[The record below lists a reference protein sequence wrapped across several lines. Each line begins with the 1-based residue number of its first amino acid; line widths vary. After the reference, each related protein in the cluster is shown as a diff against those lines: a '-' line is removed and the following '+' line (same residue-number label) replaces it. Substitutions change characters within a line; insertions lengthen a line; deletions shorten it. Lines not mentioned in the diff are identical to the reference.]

1 MTRAAKCPRVAEFR
15 TRYLYSL
22 KRKTGSVGR
31 PTGRGR
37 FVGLA
42 FRCVLGGLIA
52 ADASGP
58 SGYGHILR
66 GTDGVELA
74 WKGGRVSL
82 READLRGILSFL
94 DDLEMANDLDSFMT
108 TSVGRLHDL
117 VAADVITF
125 HDVDFVYLR
134 PAHPEVTE
142 VRAYYEFPELPLPPD
157 AEETEAACQDAYPLC
172 WTHDGQPH
180 VRRLSDVID
189 RPALRRNDFYRE
201 LMHPVA
207 IEHEAMTSLPSAR
220 GVCTAFTLS
229 RATRDF
235 SDRDTLVLEAVI
247 PHLTYVLRRVRD
259 EERAAW
265 TASTLEE
272 VTTSFG
278 VGALV
283 LGPGDRIEA
292 TFGRGREL
300 FETYLGEN
308 GRVPEPIAS
317 WLHEQ
322 RVRVR
327 DPKIGAPPEPLV
339 IERGETRLT
348 MRYVARAA
356 TESVLLEEDG
366 PPRLQ
371 PDPELGLT
379 ARETEVLQLVG
390 RGLTNKQAARLLEV
404 KPSTVRKHLENA
416 FAKLRVGT
424 RTAAIAKAFHQ

>member
-1 MTRAAKCPRVAEFR
+1 
-15 TRYLYSL
+15 
-22 KRKTGSVGR
+22 
-31 PTGRGR
+31 
-37 FVGLA
+37 
-42 FRCVLGGLIA
+42 
-52 ADASGP
+52 
-58 SGYGHILR
+58 
-66 GTDGVELA
+66 
-74 WKGGRVSL
+74 VSL
-82 READLRGILSFL
+82 RESDYRGILSFL

-142 VRAYYEFPELPLPPD
+142 VRAYYEFPELRLPPD

-189 RPALRRNDFYRE
+189 RPALRRNDFYQE

-207 IEHEAMTSLPSAR
+207 IEHEAMTSLLSAR

-235 SDRDTLVLEAVI
+235 SERDTLVLEAVI

-259 EERAAW
+259 QERAAE
-265 TASTLEE
+265 AAVTLEE

-278 VGALV
+278 LGVLV

-292 TFGRGREL
+292 TIGRGREL
-300 FETYLGEN
+300 LERYLGGN
-308 GRVPEPIAS
+308 GHMPEPIPS

-322 RVRVR
+322 RSRVR
-327 DPKIGAPPEPLV
+327 APEIGAPPEPLV

-348 MRYVARAA
+348 MRYVAR
-356 TESVLLEEDG
+356 TRGESVLLEEDG
-366 PPRLQ
+366 PARLR

-379 ARETEVLQLVG
+379 ARETEVLQLVS
-390 RGLTNKQAARLLEV
+390 RGLTNKQAARMLGV
-404 KPSTVRKHLENA
+404 SVSTVRKHLENTY
-416 FAKLRVGT
+416 AKLDVGT
-424 RTAAIAKAFHQ
+424 RTAALARAFRAGT